1 MTGFWLDSIQ
11 TGRNAL
17 DHAQMRSVPCT
28 NRTWTPSHN
37 AERRRPL
44 HFVTPDVL
52 RSEGGIEEE
61 ASVRDGGSR
70 WIHEYETN

>member
-1 MTGFWLDSIQ
+1 M
-11 TGRNAL
+11 
-17 DHAQMRSVPCT
+17 
-28 NRTWTPSHN
+28 
-37 AERRRPL
+37 ERRRPL